1 MLRFIAI
8 PSTHKWDFLHSQIV
22 LCKNFLSQNVDNNK
36 TAYYFTSQDLFYVI
50 AVPFKELP
58 VPSRDKE
65 SYSIQAVE
73 NALDVLEALSEIDD
87 DVRISQLSEKLAM
100 NKTSVFRLLATFENR
115 GYVEREEQSGKY
127 RLGLSAYEI
136 GQKFLSRMGLL
147 RHARPVVERLA
158 RGCNEAVY
166 VVVRRRR
173 EALFLDMVD
182 TTQKVKIVSLV
193 GKRYALDATAA
204 GQVLLA
210 FNPLQ
215 DQDKAVGS
223 TPDLSVVRG
232 HGYAHDSGALGEGIA
247 SIAAPLFGSGG
258 KLHGAICVV
267 GPEFRLSPETIKGQ
281 ILNPLLDTC
290 GIISSKLG
298 WHSPYIPRSLT

>member
-1 MLRFIAI
+1 M
-8 PSTHKWDFLHSQIV
+8 T
-22 LCKNFLSQNVDNNK
+22 
-36 TAYYFTSQDLFYVI
+36 
-50 AVPFKELP
+50 
-58 VPSRDKE
+58 SRDKE

-73 NALDVLEALSEIDD
+73 NALDVLEALSEVEE

-115 GYVEREEQSGKY
+115 GYVEREERSGKY

-166 VVVRRRR
+166 VAVRRRK
-173 EALFLDMVD
+173 EVLFLDMVD

-193 GKRYALDATAA
+193 GKRFPLETTAA
-204 GQVLLA
+204 GQIILA
-210 FNPLQ
+210 FNNTQDNAKPETPPLSAGQ
-215 DQDKAVGS
+215 FA
-223 TPDLSVVRG
+223 PVRKQ
-232 HGYAHDSGALGEGIA
+232 GYAQDSDALGEGIA

-267 GPEFRLSPETIKGQ
+267 APEFRLSKEIIQKE
-281 ILNPLLDTC
+281 ILSQLLDTC

-298 WHSPYIPRSLT
+298 WHSPYIPRNLT

>member
-1 MLRFIAI
+1 M
-8 PSTHKWDFLHSQIV
+8 PT
-22 LCKNFLSQNVDNNK
+22 
-36 TAYYFTSQDLFYVI
+36 
-50 AVPFKELP
+50 
-58 VPSRDKE
+58 RDKE

-115 GYVEREEQSGKY
+115 GYVEREERSGKY

-166 VVVRRRR
+166 VAVRRRK
-173 EALFLDMVD
+173 EILLLDMVD
-182 TTQKVKIVSLV
+182 TTQKVKVVPLV
-193 GKRYALDATAA
+193 GNRYDLESIAA
-204 GQVLLA
+204 GQVMLA
-210 FNPLQ
+210 FGGIQDHPEEEPLSSQ
-215 DQDKAVGS
+215 LAI
-223 TPDLSVVRG
+223 VRG
-232 HGYAHDSGALGEGIA
+232 QGFALDSGALGDGIA
-247 SIAAPLFGSGG
+247 SVAAPLFGGGG
-258 KLHGAICVV
+258 KLQGVLCVV
-267 GPEFRLSPETIKGQ
+267 GPEFRFSPEFIEHH
-281 ILNPLLDTC
+281 ILSPLLDTC

-298 WHSPYIPRSLT
+298 WHSPYIPRNQA

>member
-1 MLRFIAI
+1 M
-8 PSTHKWDFLHSQIV
+8 
-22 LCKNFLSQNVDNNK
+22 
-36 TAYYFTSQDLFYVI
+36 
-50 AVPFKELP
+50 
-58 VPSRDKE
+58 PSRDKE

-147 RHARPVVERLA
+147 RHAKPLIERLA

-166 VVVRRRR
+166 VAVRRRK
-173 EALFLDMVD
+173 EVLFLDMVD
-182 TTQKVKIVSLV
+182 TSQKVKIVSLV
-193 GKRYALDATAA
+193 GKRFPLETTAA

-210 FNPLQ
+210 MKMVRVCSLLRELPQISVNLQ
-215 DQDKAVGS
+215 IFVARAMHWIPVPSVKALPAWPRRSLAAAVSFTAFSALSDPS
-223 TPDLSVVRG
+223 TAFLKRLSKVRLSV
-232 HGYAHDSGALGEGIA
+232 LC
-247 SIAAPLFGSGG
+247 SIPAA
-258 KLHGAICVV
+258 
-267 GPEFRLSPETIKGQ
+267 
-281 ILNPLLDTC
+281 
-290 GIISSKLG
+290 
-298 WHSPYIPRSLT
+298 

>member
-1 MLRFIAI
+1 
-8 PSTHKWDFLHSQIV
+8 
-22 LCKNFLSQNVDNNK
+22 
-36 TAYYFTSQDLFYVI
+36 
-50 AVPFKELP
+50 

-115 GYVEREEQSGKY
+115 GYVEREERSGKY

-166 VVVRRRR
+166 VAVRRRN
-173 EALFLDMVD
+173 EVLFLDMVD

-193 GKRYALDATAA
+193 GKRYPLESTAA
-204 GQVLLA
+204 GQVLMA
-210 FNPLQ
+210 FNNVQEKNDAESIQSL
-215 DQDKAVGS
+215 A
-223 TPDLSVVRG
+223 TLFATVRR
-232 HGYAHDSGALGEGIA
+232 HGYAHDNDSLGEGIA
-247 SIAAPLFGSGG
+247 SVAAPLFGSGG
-258 KLHGAICVV
+258 KLHGVLCLV
-267 GPEFRLSPETIKGQ
+267 GPEFRLPQEVIQKDV
-281 ILNPLLDTC
+281 LNQLFDTC

-298 WHSPYIPRSLT
+298 WHSPYIPRNLT

>member
-1 MLRFIAI
+1 VIFLQLICCDCARF
-8 PSTHKWDFLHSQIV
+8 FQQI
-22 LCKNFLSQNVDNNK
+22 VDNNK
-36 TAYYFTSQDLFYVI
+36 TSYYFVSTVFCFVDFLRFQ
-50 AVPFKELP
+50 KELS

-136 GQKFLSRMGLL
+136 GQRFLSRMGLL
-147 RHARPVVERLA
+147 RHARPVAERLA

-166 VVVRRRR
+166 IVVRRGK
-173 EALFLDMVD
+173 EALLLDVVD

-193 GKRYALDATAA
+193 GNRYPLETTAA

-210 FNPLQ
+210 FNNSKD
-215 DQDKAVGS
+215 DQENDKTEATVSLLATVG
-223 TPDLSVVRG
+223 RQ
-232 HGYAHDSGALGEGIA
+232 GYAQDSDALGDGIA
-247 SIAAPLFGSGG
+247 SVAAPLFGSGG
-258 KLHGAICVV
+258 KLHGVLCIV
-267 GPEFRLSPETIKGQ
+267 GPEFRLSEEVIQKQ
-281 ILNPLLDTC
+281 ILSPLLDTC

-298 WHSPYIPRSLT
+298 WHSPHSPRKLA

>member
-1 MLRFIAI
+1 M
-8 PSTHKWDFLHSQIV
+8 Q
-22 LCKNFLSQNVDNNK
+22 
-36 TAYYFTSQDLFYVI
+36 
-50 AVPFKELP
+50 KELP
-58 VPSRDKE
+58 VPTRDKE

-115 GYVEREEQSGKY
+115 GYVEREERSGKY

-166 VVVRRRR
+166 IAVRRRQ
-173 EALFLDMVD
+173 EVLFLDMVD
-182 TTQKVKIVSLV
+182 TTQKVKIVPLV
-193 GKRYALDATAA
+193 GNRYPLETTAA
-204 GQVLLA
+204 GLVLLA
-210 FNPLQ
+210 FL
-215 DQDKAVGS
+215 DL
-223 TPDLSVVRG
+223 PDSHLADPTNATANQFAMIRSRG
-232 HGYAHDSGALGEGIA
+232 FVLDSGALGEGIA
-247 SIAAPLFGSGG
+247 SVAAPLFGGGG
-258 KLHGAICVV
+258 KLHGALCVV
-267 GPEFRLSPETIKGQ
+267 GPEFRLSQEFIENQ
-281 ILNPLLDTC
+281 ILSQLLDTC

-298 WHSPYIPRSLT
+298 WHSSYIPRTQA

>member
-1 MLRFIAI
+1 M
-8 PSTHKWDFLHSQIV
+8 
-22 LCKNFLSQNVDNNK
+22 
-36 TAYYFTSQDLFYVI
+36 
-50 AVPFKELP
+50 
-58 VPSRDKE
+58 PSRDKE

-115 GYVEREEQSGKY
+115 GYVEREERSGKY

-166 VVVRRRR
+166 VAVKRRK
-173 EALFLDMVD
+173 EVLFLDMVD

-193 GKRYALDATAA
+193 GKRFPLESTAA
-204 GQVLLA
+204 GQILLA
-210 FNPLQ
+210 FNNAQEANKEETLEINEQ
-215 DQDKAVGS
+215 LELVSRQGYALDQD
-223 TPDLSVVRG
+223 
-232 HGYAHDSGALGEGIA
+232 ALGEGIA
-247 SIAAPLFGSGG
+247 SVAAPLFGSGA
-258 KLHGAICVV
+258 KLHGALCVV
-267 GPEFRLSPETIKGQ
+267 GPEFRMSEEIIQQEILSA
-281 ILNPLLDTC
+281 LFDTC

-298 WHSPYIPRSLT
+298 WHSPYVPRNLT

>member
-1 MLRFIAI
+1 
-8 PSTHKWDFLHSQIV
+8 
-22 LCKNFLSQNVDNNK
+22 
-36 TAYYFTSQDLFYVI
+36 
-50 AVPFKELP
+50 

-115 GYVEREEQSGKY
+115 GYVEREELSGKY

-147 RHARPVVERLA
+147 RHARPVAERLA

-166 VVVRRRR
+166 IVVRRGN
-173 EALFLDMVD
+173 EALFLDVVD

-193 GKRYALDATAA
+193 GNRYPLDTTAA
-204 GQVLLA
+204 GQILLA
-210 FNPLQ
+210 FTSAKDIQ
-215 DQDKAVGS
+215 DSDKMRIAAGELATVS
-223 TPDLSVVRG
+223 RQ
-232 HGYAHDSGALGEGIA
+232 GYAQDSDALGDGIA
-247 SIAAPLFGSGG
+247 SVAAPLFGSGG
-258 KLHGAICVV
+258 KLHGVLCIV
-267 GPEFRLSPETIKGQ
+267 GPEFRLSQEVVLKQ
-281 ILNPLLDTC
+281 ILTPLLDTC
-290 GIISSKLG
+290 GIVSSKLG
-298 WHSPYIPRSLT
+298 WHSPHSPRNLT

>member
-1 MLRFIAI
+1 M
-8 PSTHKWDFLHSQIV
+8 
-22 LCKNFLSQNVDNNK
+22 
-36 TAYYFTSQDLFYVI
+36 
-50 AVPFKELP
+50 
-58 VPSRDKE
+58 PSRDKE

-147 RHARPVVERLA
+147 RHAKPLIERLA

-166 VVVRRRR
+166 VAVRRRK
-173 EALFLDMVD
+173 EVLFLDMVD

-193 GKRYALDATAA
+193 GKRFPLETTAA

-210 FNPLQ
+210 MKNGQSLKPAQGAPEDISQFTNICRQ
-215 DQDKAVGS
+215 
-223 TPDLSVVRG
+223 
-232 HGYAHDSGALGEGIA
+232 GYALDSGALGEGIA
-247 SIAAPLFGSGG
+247 SVAAPLFGSGG
-258 KLHGAICVV
+258 KLHGVLCVV
-267 GPEFRLSPETIKGQ
+267 GPEYRLSQEVIESQ
-281 ILNPLLDTC
+281 IISPMFDTC

-298 WHSPYIPRSLT
+298 WHSPYVPRNLT

>member
-1 MLRFIAI
+1 M
-8 PSTHKWDFLHSQIV
+8 
-22 LCKNFLSQNVDNNK
+22 
-36 TAYYFTSQDLFYVI
+36 
-50 AVPFKELP
+50 
-58 VPSRDKE
+58 PSRDKE

-87 DVRISQLSEKLAM
+87 DVRISQLSEKLSM

-158 RGCNEAVY
+158 RGCDEAVY
-166 VVVRRRR
+166 VAVRRRN
-173 EALFLDMVD
+173 EVLFLDMVD

-193 GKRYALDATAA
+193 GKRYPLDTNAA

-210 FNPLQ
+210 FNHT
-215 DQDKAVGS
+215 QDKQLVENVRIA
-223 TPDLSVVRG
+223 PNLPSVRSQG
-232 HGYAHDSGALGEGIA
+232 FALDNCALGEGIT
-247 SIAAPLFGSGG
+247 SIAAPIFGGSG
-258 KLHGAICVV
+258 KLHGAVCVV
-267 GPEFRLSPETIKGQ
+267 GPEFRLPQDVIERQ

-298 WHSPYIPRSLT
+298 WHSPYIPRNLT

>member
-1 MLRFIAI
+1 M
-8 PSTHKWDFLHSQIV
+8 
-22 LCKNFLSQNVDNNK
+22 
-36 TAYYFTSQDLFYVI
+36 
-50 AVPFKELP
+50 
-58 VPSRDKE
+58 PSRDKE

-87 DVRISQLSEKLAM
+87 DVRISQLSEKLSM

-147 RHARPVVERLA
+147 RHAKPLIERLA

-166 VVVRRRR
+166 VAVRRRK
-173 EALFLDMVD
+173 EVLFLDMVD

-193 GKRYALDATAA
+193 GKRFPLETTAA

-210 FNPLQ
+210 MKNGQSLQ
-215 DQDKAVGS
+215 PAQGA
-223 TPDLSVVRG
+223 PADLSQFTNICRQ
-232 HGYAHDSGALGEGIA
+232 GYALDSGALGEGIA
-247 SIAAPLFGSGG
+247 SVAAPLFGSGG
-258 KLHGAICVV
+258 KLHGVLCVV
-267 GPEFRLSPETIKGQ
+267 GPEYRLSQEVIESQ
-281 ILNPLLDTC
+281 IISPMFDTC

-298 WHSPYIPRSLT
+298 WHSPYVPRNLT

>member
-1 MLRFIAI
+1 M
-8 PSTHKWDFLHSQIV
+8 
-22 LCKNFLSQNVDNNK
+22 
-36 TAYYFTSQDLFYVI
+36 
-50 AVPFKELP
+50 
-58 VPSRDKE
+58 PSRDKE

-115 GYVEREEQSGKY
+115 GYVEREERSGKY

-147 RHARPVVERLA
+147 RHAKPLVERLA

-166 VVVRRRR
+166 VVVRRRA
-173 EALFLDMVD
+173 EVLFLDMVD
-182 TTQKVKIVSLV
+182 TSQKVKIVPLV
-193 GKRYALDATAA
+193 GKRYPLETTAA

-210 FNPLQ
+210 CNHGEASQAMTLAVPTANPLAAIRAQ
-215 DQDKAVGS
+215 GFA
-223 TPDLSVVRG
+223 L
-232 HGYAHDSGALGEGIA
+232 DSGTLGDGIA
-247 SIAAPLFGSGG
+247 SVAAPLFGSGG
-258 KLHGAICVV
+258 KLHGALCVV
-267 GPEFRLSPETIKGQ
+267 GPEFRLKQEVIESQ
-281 ILNPLLDTC
+281 ILTPLLDTC

-298 WHSPYIPRSLT
+298 WHSPYTPRHQS

>member
-1 MLRFIAI
+1 M
-8 PSTHKWDFLHSQIV
+8 
-22 LCKNFLSQNVDNNK
+22 
-36 TAYYFTSQDLFYVI
+36 
-50 AVPFKELP
+50 
-58 VPSRDKE
+58 PSRDKE

-136 GQKFLSRMGLL
+136 GQKFLSRMSLL
-147 RHARPVVERLA
+147 RHAHPVAERLA

-173 EALFLDMVD
+173 EALFLDVID
-182 TTQKVKIVSLV
+182 TPQKVKIVSLL
-193 GKRYALDATAA
+193 GRRFPLETTAA

-210 FNPLQ
+210 FSPPHQEGDAPPQAPHAIL
-215 DQDKAVGS
+215 DK
-223 TPDLSVVRG
+223 VRRQG
-232 HGYAHDSGALGEGIA
+232 FAIDSNTLGEGITTV
-247 SIAAPLFGSGG
+247 AAPLFGSGG
-258 KLHGAICVV
+258 KIHGALCIV
-267 GPEFRLSPETIKGQ
+267 GPDFRFNQEMIEKTLLNSLIET
-281 ILNPLLDTC
+281 C
-290 GIISSKLG
+290 SIISSKLG
-298 WHSPYIPRSLT
+298 WHSPYLPRR

>member
-1 MLRFIAI
+1 MFLRNTL
-8 PSTHKWDFLHSQIV
+8 PNKWDFLHLQALLLSNFFKQI
-22 LCKNFLSQNVDNNK
+22 VDNNK
-36 TAYYFTSQDLFYVI
+36 TAYYFVSHSLLCYFLR
-50 AVPFKELP
+50 FHKELS

-166 VVVRRRR
+166 IVVKRRK
-173 EALFLDMVD
+173 EVLFLDMVD

-193 GKRYALDATAA
+193 GKRYPLDSTAA
-204 GQVLLA
+204 GQVLMA
-210 FNPLQ
+210 FNNVQ
-215 DQDKAVGS
+215 EKAES
-223 TPDLSVVRG
+223 EDTQILSSQYATIRRQ
-232 HGYAHDSGALGEGIA
+232 GYALDRDSL
-247 SIAAPLFGSGG
+247 
-258 KLHGAICVV
+258 
-267 GPEFRLSPETIKGQ
+267 
-281 ILNPLLDTC
+281 
-290 GIISSKLG
+290 
-298 WHSPYIPRSLT
+298 

>member
-1 MLRFIAI
+1 M
-8 PSTHKWDFLHSQIV
+8 S
-22 LCKNFLSQNVDNNK
+22 
-36 TAYYFTSQDLFYVI
+36 
-50 AVPFKELP
+50 
-58 VPSRDKE
+58 SRDKE

-115 GYVEREEQSGKY
+115 GYVEREERSGKY

-147 RHARPVVERLA
+147 RHARPVVERLS

-166 VVVRRRR
+166 IAVRRRK
-173 EALFLDMVD
+173 EVLFLDMVD

-193 GKRYALDATAA
+193 GKRYPLDTTAA
-204 GQVLLA
+204 GQILLA
-210 FNPLQ
+210 FNNAKDNSLA
-215 DQDKAVGS
+215 DNAVS
-223 TPDLSVVRG
+223 ASNQQASIRHL
-232 HGYAHDSGALGEGIA
+232 GYAHDCNALGDGIT
-247 SIAAPLFGSGG
+247 SVAAPLFGGGG
-258 KLHGAICVV
+258 KLHGVLCVV
-267 GPEFRLSPETIKGQ
+267 GPEFRLSQDTVKNQ
-281 ILNPLLDTC
+281 ILSPLLDTC

-298 WHSPYIPRSLT
+298 WHSPYIPRNLT

>member
-1 MLRFIAI
+1 M
-8 PSTHKWDFLHSQIV
+8 
-22 LCKNFLSQNVDNNK
+22 
-36 TAYYFTSQDLFYVI
+36 
-50 AVPFKELP
+50 
-58 VPSRDKE
+58 PSRDKE

-115 GYVEREEQSGKY
+115 GYVEREERSGKY

-166 VVVRRRR
+166 IVVRRRK
-173 EALFLDMVD
+173 EVLFLDMID

-193 GKRYALDATAA
+193 GRRFPLETTAA

-210 FNPLQ
+210 FIKGQ
-215 DQDKAVGS
+215 EKAISESGS
-223 TPDLSVVRG
+223 PVTNEYTAIRA
-232 HGYAHDSGALGEGIA
+232 HGYAQDNGALGDGIA
-247 SIAAPLFGSGG
+247 SVAAPLFGSGG

-267 GPEFRLSPETIKGQ
+267 GPDFRLNSDVVQKQ
-281 ILNPLLDTC
+281 ILHPLLDTC
-290 GIISSKLG
+290 SIVSSKLG
-298 WHSPYIPRSLT
+298 WHSPYIPRDLS